1 MTLSRDQWL
10 TEAMNKIIDVVFKPV
25 ELRMPPLLRIA
36 AGLLPGKALGVCTN
50 PLYADDGAVHI
61 WITPEHG
68 ADDVMAILGTI
79 VHELCHAVAHA
90 EGYNDCGHGHPF
102 SKYIRDVG
110 LEGKPK
116 HATAVE
122 GTELWATL
130 SGIAAELGPYDHAP
144 LRKKESKKRNSD
156 VVTWISTTD
165 PEFEV
170 KAKYALTVEKGT
182 PRDPSAVPMEPK
194 DKGKYE
200 EIAARHEAGLTE
212 EEEAEKA
219 EEKEME

>member
-1 MTLSRDQWL
+1 MKTRDQWL
-10 TEAMNKIIDVVFKPV
+10 NDAMEAVIKKVFTPVNLRLPPITKI
-25 ELRMPPLLRIA
+25 A
-36 AGLLPGKALGVCTN
+36 CGLCPGKALAVCTN
-50 PLYADDGAVHI
+50 PLFADDSAVHI
-61 WITPEHG
+61 WVTPGWGSEN
-68 ADDVMAILGTI
+68 VMEILGAIT
-79 VHELCHAVAHA
+79 HELCHAVAHA
-90 EGYNDCGHGHPF
+90 EGYNDCGHSHPF

-130 SGIAAELGPYDHAP
+130 EGIAAELGPYDHAP

-156 VVTWISTTD
+156 VVTWVSSTD

-170 KAKYALTVEKGT
+170 KAKYSLTVEKGT
-182 PRDPSAVPMEPK
+182 PRDPSGVPMEPK
-194 DKGKYE
+194 DKAKYE

-219 EEKEME
+219 ESEAAQ